1 MSEPDDPTPED
12 AAADRSER
20 VTPLRRER
28 LKGFARKLFRELD
41 EEIREEDEGAQSDAG
56 PAGRRDERERRAA
69 LDLLASVLETGDK
82 AKTEAVRM
90 VAREFR
96 SYLEALDLHKDLHHL
111 LTNYS
116 LEVKASVHLKPLG
129 EAMGDGDTAEPGLQ
143 ASLKPMDPGN
153 D

>member
-1 MSEPDDPTPED
+1 MSDPDEPTPDEGS
-12 AAADRSER
+12 AER
-20 VTPLRRER
+20 GTPQRRER
-28 LKGFARKLFRELD
+28 LRGFARKIFRELD
-41 EEIREEDEGAQSDAG
+41 EEIRDEGDGGGSE
-56 PAGRRDERERRAA
+56 ERERRAA
-69 LDLLASVLETGDK
+69 VDLLASVLETGDK

-96 SYLEALDLHKDLHHL
+96 SYLEALELHKDLHHL

-129 EAMGDGDTAEPGLQ
+129 DALTEDGERSTEPSLQ
-143 ASLKPMDPGN
+143 ASLKPVDTTV